1 MRHRG
6 LKTAAPTSFI
16 NKANRSQE
24 HQTVPVRHC
33 YAMQCLTSSTKEA
46 AYFIADAPIASEIAP
61 DRLIAQALRF
71 DEAAATF
78 PPPRGT
84 SA

>member
-6 LKTAAPTSFI
+6 LKTAALTSFI

-33 YAMQCLTSSTKEA
+33 YAMQCLTSSAKEA
-46 AYFIADAPIASEIAP
+46 AYFIADAPIA
-61 DRLIAQALRF
+61 L
-71 DEAAATF
+71 
-78 PPPRGT
+78 
-84 SA
+84 